1 MVADEL
7 LALIQERAADIKFS
21 VNGEGKNFSIEA
33 ISERFENMSRLQ
45 RQKEVFKL
53 IKDLIS
59 DGTLHAISIN
69 AFTPE
74 ELRKLKTIEG
84 FN

>member
-7 LALIQERAADIKFS
+7 LALIQQQAADIRFS

-74 ELRKLKTIEG
+74 ELRQLKTIEG